1 MHAYLLVGTNNKKIE
16 EEISKLSNNLKS
28 EVLRFPLQKI
38 EDTRELSKFT
48 KLTRS
53 KKRVLLLENIES
65 ASTESLNAFLKSLE
79 EPQENISFIMTSS
92 NVSGV
97 LPTIVSRSVVIH
109 VGVREATDKE
119 KALTKKLLSLTVI
132 EKFLFLEKFRDRKDA
147 INFLEGLLF
156 SLHEKLKSE
165 PNKFIHTIETVNT
178 TLERIKKNANVNL
191 QLTNMAIKI
200 S

>member
-119 KALTKKLLSLTVI
+119 NYY
-132 EKFLFLEKFRDRKDA
+132 F
-147 INFLEGLLF
+147 
-156 SLHEKLKSE
+156 
-165 PNKFIHTIETVNT
+165 PCM
-178 TLERIKKNANVNL
+178 KN
-191 QLTNMAIKI
+191 
-200 S
+200 